1 MILLIVICLVVL
13 IVVFKSIA
21 FQKDTTCLN
30 PVKEEYY
37 TKLEVQQE
45 REKEER
51 ENEKQEDI
59 EFIISETFFW
69 KELKINPFIKEIG
82 YYEKNICP
90 YCKKEIPE
98 RKSKIFKCPFCEEK
112 IYKQNTLNN
121 MTGYFTE
128 KTEEK
133 RKKELEEYK
142 KRKKFTKLYRAL
154 TPLGLKCDFGP
165 YKNDNKLLLMYCLH
179 QAQPHLEAKNVNKF
193 RMCRFYEAEFQELLN
208 YPTEAINAWLAV
220 AYIDTWG
227 DYRDI
232 SLYQDDIDIPPE
244 ELQKIIYEYTGEIR
258 DLSCYKR
265 EEIKEWTPTSIAP
278 YGIERIKKLHD
289 NPLKLEGLFKSWVV
303 TDVQKTIKYKPPL
316 NGDEAWA
323 IIEKEFRK
331 ENV

>member
-1 MILLIVICLVVL
+1 MARKGVEIGVVMSLVICFIILMIVYQCLVP
-13 IVVFKSIA
+13 K
-21 FQKDTTCLN
+21 KDTSYSSE
-30 PVKEEYY
+30 VIEEHYS
-37 TKLEVQQE
+37 EFEAQQE
-45 REKEER
+45 REKK
-51 ENEKQEDI
+51 KQEDI

-82 YYEKNICP
+82 YYEKNTCP

-98 RKSKIFKCPFCEEK
+98 RKSKIFKCPFCKEK

-154 TPLGLKCDFGP
+154 APLGLKCDFGP

-179 QAQPHLEAKNVNKF
+179 QAKPHLKAKNVSKF

-227 DYRDI
+227 IHTNINLFDK
-232 SLYQDDIDIPPE
+232 E
-244 ELQKIIYEYTGEIR
+244 ER
-258 DLSCYKR
+258 KR
-265 EEIKEWTPTSIAP
+265 RGIKEWTPTSIAP

-303 TDVQKTIKYKPPL
+303 PDIQKTIKYKPPL
-316 NGDEAWA
+316 NGDEAWE